1 MNSSK
6 SNWPSFL
13 EGIARIRDPRE
24 RAKALLALKRPPVT
38 DVHYLQLVYSVE
50 LCGDR
55 LGVSVA
61 LRALKLLQKRDRSQ
75 FGDALVLLVD
85 PSKMGDTANLLFDG
99 AEVLRGCEKIKDPE
113 MLADYLLSHVFWT
126 EEPFAEA
133 LLYASGGNGIAARL
147 LRARAIQFGF
157 MQELSSS
164 VISSVCPTIT
174 SGRSPAGP
182 AKKASCEPK
191 EANIKPVKLRLVAT
205 SEAN

>member
-1 MNSSK
+1 MNASK
-6 SNWPSFL
+6 SNWPSVL

-24 RAKALLALKRPPVT
+24 RAKALLGLKRPPVT
-38 DVHYLQLVYSVE
+38 DVHCLQLVYSVE

-61 LRALKLLQKRDRSQ
+61 LRTLKLLQKRDRSE

-85 PSKMGDTANLLFDG
+85 PSKMGDTANLLFDWP
-99 AEVLRGCEKIKDPE
+99 EVLRCCKEIKDPE
-113 MLADYLLSHVFWT
+113 MLADYLLSRVFWT

-147 LRARAIQFGF
+147 LRAKAVQFGF
-157 MQELSSS
+157 MHELSSS
-164 VISSVCPTIT
+164 VISSVCPTLT
-174 SGRSPAGP
+174 SGRCPASP
-182 AKKASCEPK
+182 AKKVSFEPK
-191 EANIKPVKLRLVAT
+191 EANVKPVKLRLATT

>member
-1 MNSSK
+1 MNAK
-6 SNWPSFL
+6 SNWPSVL
-13 EGIARIRDPRE
+13 EGISRIRDPRE

-61 LRALKLLQKRDRSQ
+61 LRALKLLQKRDRSE
-75 FGDALVLLVD
+75 FGDALVLVVD
-85 PSKMGDTANLLFDG
+85 PSKMGDTANLLFDQSEG
-99 AEVLRGCEKIKDPE
+99 LRCCKKIKDPE
-113 MLADYLLSHVFWT
+113 MLADYLLSNVFWT
-126 EEPFAEA
+126 EESFAEA

-147 LRARAIQFGF
+147 LRAKAIQFGF

-164 VISSVCPTIT
+164 VISSVCPTLT
-174 SGRSPAGP
+174 SGRGPAGP
-182 AKKASCEPK
+182 AKKVSFEPK
-191 EANIKPVKLRLVAT
+191 KVNVEPVKLRLVTT